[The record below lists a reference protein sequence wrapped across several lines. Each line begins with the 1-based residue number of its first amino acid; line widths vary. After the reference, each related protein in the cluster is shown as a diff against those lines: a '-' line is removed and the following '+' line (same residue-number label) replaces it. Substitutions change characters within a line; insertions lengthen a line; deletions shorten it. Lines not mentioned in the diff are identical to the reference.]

1 MSADAQAVPEGLTP
15 LNPEVQRCPYD
26 WYDAMHSSGEGA
38 FDAGPLGYVVAG
50 HAEISKITFDTT
62 GFSSEFYGPDGP
74 QLAGVSPEPW
84 STEVQ
89 EFWATIPKLKN
100 ALFSCDPP
108 TQTRQK
114 AIANKSMNITRV
126 RKLEP
131 TIRAEANALID
142 AVIDSGR
149 ADFFAAYATPL
160 PVIMI
165 ATMLGMDG
173 DRHLF
178 KKWSDDIADGYLAPM
193 DNVRRMEV
201 LRSSKAFIED
211 LLPRIEERRANPTDD
226 LLSALVNSTIDEEDE
241 AKFGEMAGPRHL
253 TDGELLC
260 AVSQLLPAGNHTTT
274 NLLANLLIELIEA
287 PEVMAE
293 LRANPELIPVAI
305 DESLRK
311 DSPLRATYRVCTRD
325 AEVSG
330 TKIPAGSLVPMM
342 WGGAGHD
349 PDVFPEPQRFDIH
362 RPNVKKHIAFGHGPH
377 VCVGMPLARAV
388 SRISFEVL
396 LERIDNIRFADGVA
410 PTRAAQFP
418 FSAYEGLEI
427 EFDKKA

>member
-1 MSADAQAVPEGLTP
+1 
-15 LNPEVQRCPYD
+15 
-26 WYDAMHSSGEGA
+26 MHSSGEGA
-38 FDAGPLGYVVAG
+38 FDACPLGYVVAG
-50 HAEISKITFDTT
+50 HSEISKITFDTT
-62 GFSSEFYGPDGP
+62 GFSSEFYGPQGP

-108 TQTRQK
+108 AHTRQK

-131 TIRAEANALID
+131 TIRAEANSLID
-142 AVIDSGR
+142 AVIDAGTCN
-149 ADFFAAYATPL
+149 FFDAYATPL

-173 DRHLF
+173 DRLLF
-178 KKWSDDIADGYLAPM
+178 KKWSDHIADGYLAPM
-193 DNVRRMEV
+193 DNVARMEV
-201 LRSSKAFIED
+201 LHSAKAFIED
-211 LLPRIEERRANPTDD
+211 LLPRIEARRANPTDD

-241 AKFGEMAGPRHL
+241 AKFGEMSGPHHL
-253 TDGELLC
+253 TDAELLC

-274 NLLANLLIELIEA
+274 NLMANLLIELIEA

-293 LRANPELIPVAI
+293 LRANPELIPAAV

-311 DSPLRATYRVCTRD
+311 DSPLRATYRVCTAD

-330 TKIPAGSLVPMM
+330 TKIPAGTLVPMM

-349 PDVFPEPQRFDIH
+349 PDVFPEPQKFDIH
-362 RPNVKKHIAFGHGPH
+362 RENVKKHIAFGHGPH

-396 LERIDNIRFADGVA
+396 LERLDNIRFADGFT

-427 EFDKKA
+427 AFDKK

>member
-1 MSADAQAVPEGLTP
+1 MSADAQAAPQGLTP

-26 WYDAMHSSGEGA
+26 WYAAMHASGEGA
-38 FDAGPLGYVVAG
+38 FDAGPLGYVVTG
-50 HAEISKITFDTT
+50 HSEISQITFDTT

-114 AIANKSMNITRV
+114 AIANKAMNITRV

-131 TIRAEANALID
+131 QIRAEANALID
-142 AVIDSGR
+142 AFIDTGR
-149 ADFFAAYATPL
+149 ASFFEAYASPL

-173 DRHLF
+173 DRLLF
-178 KKWSDDIADGYLAPM
+178 KKWSDHIADGYLAPM
-193 DNVRRMEV
+193 DNAQRMEV
-201 LRSSKAFIED
+201 LRSAKDFMED
-211 LLPRIEERRANPTDD
+211 LLPRIADRRANPTDD

-274 NLLANLLIELIEA
+274 NLIANLLIELIEA

-293 LRANPELIPVAI
+293 LRANPELIPTAI

-311 DSPLRATYRVCTRD
+311 DSPLRATYRVCTKD
-325 AEVSG
+325 AEVGG

-349 PDVFPEPQRFDIH
+349 PAVFPEPQKFDIH
-362 RPNVKKHIAFGHGPH
+362 RPNVKKHLSWGHGPH

-427 EFDKKA
+427 EFDKKS

>member
-1 MSADAQAVPEGLTP
+1 MSADAQAAPEGLTP

-26 WYDAMHSSGEGA
+26 WYEAMHSSGEGA
-38 FDAGPLGYVVAG
+38 FDAGPLGYVIAG
-50 HAEISKITFDTT
+50 HAEISAVTFDTA
-62 GFSSEFYGPDGP
+62 GFSSEFYGPQGP

-84 STEVQ
+84 SPEVQ
-89 EFWATIPKLKN
+89 EFWDTLPKLKN

-114 AIANKSMNITRV
+114 AIAVKSMNIARV

-142 AVIDSGR
+142 EVIDKGSCN
-149 ADFFAAYATPL
+149 FFDAYATPL

-173 DRHLF
+173 DRDVF
-178 KKWSDDIADGYLAPM
+178 KRWSDDIADGYLAPM
-193 DNVRRMEV
+193 DNPRRLEV
-201 LRSSKAFIED
+201 LHSAKAFLED
-211 LLPRIEERRANPTDD
+211 LLPRIEARRANPTDD

-241 AKFGEMAGPRHL
+241 EKFGEMSGPRHL
-253 TDGELLC
+253 TDAELLC

-274 NLLANLLIELIEA
+274 NLIANAMIELIEN
-287 PEVMAE
+287 PDVMAE
-293 LRANPELIPVAI
+293 LRANPELIPNML
-305 DESLRK
+305 DESMRK
-311 DSPLRATYRVCTRD
+311 DAPLRATYRVCTQD

-349 PDVFPEPQRFDIH
+349 PELFPEPRKFDIH
-362 RPNVKKHIAFGHGPH
+362 RANGKKHLSFGYGPH

-396 LERIDNIRFADGVA
+396 LERVDNIRYADGFS
-410 PTRAAQFP
+410 PRRAAQFP

-427 EFDKKA
+427 AFDQRN

>member
-1 MSADAQAVPEGLTP
+1 
-15 LNPEVQRCPYD
+15 
-26 WYDAMHSSGEGA
+26 MHSSGEGA

-50 HAEISKITFDTT
+50 HAEISQITFNTT

-89 EFWATIPKLKN
+89 EFWATLPKLKN

-108 TQTRQK
+108 AQTRQK

-126 RKLEP
+126 RALEP
-131 TIRAEANALID
+131 TIRAEANALLD

-149 ADFFAAYATPL
+149 CNFFDAYASPL

-173 DRHLF
+173 DRLLF
-178 KKWSDDIADGYLAPM
+178 KEWSDNIADGYLAPM
-193 DNVRRMEV
+193 DNVARMKV
-201 LRSSKAFIED
+201 LRSAKDFLDD
-211 LLPRIEERRANPTDD
+211 LLPRIEARRANPTDD
-226 LLSALVNSTIDEEDE
+226 LLSALVNSTIDDEDV

-293 LRANPELIPVAI
+293 LRSNPALIPAAI

-311 DSPLRATYRVCTRD
+311 DSPLRATYRVCTAD

-349 PDVFPEPQRFDIH
+349 PDVFAEPERFDIH
-362 RPNVKKHIAFGHGPH
+362 RANVKKHIAFGYGPH

-396 LERIDNIRFADGVA
+396 LERVDNIRYADGFS

-427 EFDKKA
+427 AFDKIK

>member
-1 MSADAQAVPEGLTP
+1 MSADAQAAPEGLTP

-26 WYDAMHSSGEGA
+26 WYEAMHSSGEGA

-50 HAEISKITFDTT
+50 HAEISAITFDTT
-62 GFSSEFYGPDGP
+62 GFSSEFYGPEGP

-84 STEVQ
+84 SPEVQ

-114 AIANKSMNITRV
+114 AIANKSMNIARV
-126 RKLEP
+126 RKMEP
-131 TIRAEANALID
+131 SIRAEANALVDAFID
-142 AVIDSGR
+142 AGR
-149 ADFFAAYATPL
+149 CNFFEAYAEPL

-165 ATMLGMDG
+165 AQMLGMDG
-173 DRHLF
+173 DRVLF

-193 DNVRRMEV
+193 DNVRRLEV
-201 LRSSKAFIED
+201 LHSAKAFIED
-211 LLPRIEERRANPTDD
+211 LLPRIEARRANPTDD

-241 AKFGEMAGPRHL
+241 EKFGKMSGPRHL
-253 TDGELLC
+253 TDAELLC

-274 NLLANLLIELIEA
+274 NLIANALVELIEH
-287 PEVMAE
+287 PDVMAE
-293 LRANPELIPVAI
+293 LRANPELIPNML
-305 DESLRK
+305 DESMRK
-311 DSPLRATYRVCTRD
+311 DAPLRATYRVCTKD

-349 PDVFPEPQRFDIH
+349 PELFSEPQKFDIH
-362 RPNVKKHIAFGHGPH
+362 RPNVKKHLSFGYGPH

-388 SRISFEVL
+388 SRIAFEVL
-396 LERIDNIRFADGVA
+396 LERTENIRYASGFT

-418 FSAYEGLEI
+418 FSAYEGLKI

>member
-1 MSADAQAVPEGLTP
+1 MSADAQAAPEGLTP

-26 WYDAMHSSGEGA
+26 WYEAMHSSGDGA
-38 FDAGPLGYVVAG
+38 FDAGPLGYVIAG
-50 HAEISKITFDTT
+50 HAEISKVTFDTT
-62 GFSSEFYGPDGP
+62 GFSSEFYGPQGP

-84 STEVQ
+84 SPEVQ
-89 EFWATIPKLKN
+89 EFWDTLPKLKN

-114 AIANKSMNITRV
+114 AIAVKSMNIARV
-126 RKLEP
+126 RRMEP

-142 AVIDSGR
+142 AVIDQGSCN
-149 ADFFAAYATPL
+149 FFDAYASPL

-173 DRHLF
+173 DRDVF
-178 KKWSDDIADGYLAPM
+178 KHWSDDIADGYLTPM
-193 DNVRRMEV
+193 DNPRRLEV
-201 LRSSKAFIED
+201 LHSVKAFMAD
-211 LLPRIEERRANPTDD
+211 LLPRIESRRQTPTDD

-274 NLLANLLIELIEA
+274 NLIANLLIDLIEH

-293 LRANPELIPVAI
+293 LRADPSLIPNAI
-305 DESLRK
+305 DESMRK
-311 DSPLRATYRVCTRD
+311 DAPLRATYRVCTQD
-325 AEVSG
+325 AEISG

-349 PDVFPEPQRFDIH
+349 PEVFPEPHKFNIH
-362 RPNVKKHIAFGHGPH
+362 RENVKKHLSFGYGPH

-388 SRISFEVL
+388 SRICFEVL
-396 LERIDNIRFADGVA
+396 FERVDNIRYADGFT

-427 EFDKKA
+427 AFDKRS